1 MNSWLRHGLIAGVA
15 ICILMFGPF
24 LIFGAKPEWMKIGE
38 LVGYTSMLLC
48 LSATWFAMRRES
60 ALQGGLSFGRAL
72 FVGVGVSA
80 VAGILFGIVTWI
92 FFAAVGDALPEALM
106 VFYGDQV
113 RSSGASA
120 EVIARQL
127 QELELMRPMLHN
139 HPLQGAL
146 MAATAFLIGVAESLL
161 GAWLV
166 SRKPENFAPNGVSR
180 A

>member
-1 MNSWLRHGLIAGVA
+1 
-15 ICILMFGPF
+15 
-24 LIFGAKPEWMKIGE
+24 
-38 LVGYTSMLLC
+38 
-48 LSATWFAMRRES
+48 
-60 ALQGGLSFGRAL
+60 
-72 FVGVGVSA
+72 
-80 VAGILFGIVTWI
+80 
-92 FFAAVGDALPEALM
+92 M

-127 QELELMRPMLHN
+127 QELELMRPMLNN

-166 SRKPENFAPNGVSR
+166 SRKPENFALNGVSR